1 MVTYSFLP
9 LIILILL
16 LLAIILYFLPVTLP
30 IPDNAKSV
38 IKTLH
43 SYAILLAF
51 SLTIRFWPPSGYE
64 AALLE
69 GGGGGGGMEINFGD
83 SDTGAGDN
91 FKSEVLDVKNVN
103 QVTQTAASE
112 SPDEIISDDNENT
125 TDAVVA
131 KVTKPEK
138 TKPTT
143 KPNVKPVENPKP
155 KVNNNANDALSS
167 ILGGKNK
174 GGDGDDKSGG
184 NKGKPN
190 GNINSN
196 GYYGD
201 GGSGGGTGGG
211 NGSGNG
217 TGSGSG
223 SGSGSGGGNG
233 SGIGNGSGYS
243 LGNRKALTKPQ
254 PNYTCNE
261 EGRVVVKITVDRS
274 GNVVIAEPGFKG
286 TTNSAKCLLDEAK
299 KAAMQ
304 TKWQPN
310 ADAPEKQ
317 VGSITYNYKLRD

>member
-9 LIILILL
+9 LIVLILL
-16 LLAIILYFLPVTLP
+16 LLAIILYYLPLHLP
-30 IPDNAKSV
+30 MPDNVKSV

-43 SYAILLAF
+43 AYAILLAF

-83 SDTGAGDN
+83 SETGAGDN
-91 FKSEVLDVKNVN
+91 YKSEVLDVKNVN
-103 QVTQTAASE
+103 QNTQVAT
-112 SPDEIISDDNENT
+112 PDTPEEIIADDNNNT
-125 TDAVVA
+125 TDAVVPIV
-131 KVTKPEK
+131 KQPDKTKPVTKPNI
-138 TKPTT
+138 KPI
-143 KPNVKPVENPKP
+143 ENPKP

-167 ILGGKNK
+167 ILGGKNT
-174 GGDGDDKSGG
+174 GGDGDDKLGG
-184 NKGKPN
+184 NKGRPN

-201 GGSGGGTGGG
+201 GGSGGGKGGG
-211 NGSGNG
+211 NGTGNG
-217 TGSGSG
+217 TGNGSG

-233 SGIGNGSGYS
+233 SGVGNGSGYS

-261 EGRVVVKITVDRS
+261 EGRVVVKITVDRV
-274 GNVVIAEPGFKG
+274 GNVIVAEPGFKG

-299 KAAMQ
+299 KAALA